1 MNKFAI
7 GWWDKTHKQFLIDA
21 YLGTQFLYARN
32 KDGIY
37 DGTSDSFRDPQ
48 VSLQVKYPK
57 ETRLLLGVACM
68 RDSNGEERGVRLE
81 LFDYTEKKIISLKDT
96 NKIID
101 VEIKRVR
108 AMQKKTRGGFWIHAR
123 MGGCMRMIM

>member
-48 VSLQVKYPK
+48 VSLQVKKPK
-57 ETRLLLGVACM
+57 ETRLLLGVACV

-108 AMQKKTRGGFWIHAR
+108 AMQKKNKGVVLGLTREWEDVCG
-123 MGGCMRMIM
+123 

>member
-57 ETRLLLGVACM
+57 ETRLLLGGACV
-68 RDSNGEERGVRLE
+68 RDSNGEECRVCLD
-81 LFDYTEKKIISLKDT
+81 LFDYTKKKIISLKDS

-101 VEIKRVR
+101 AEIKRVR
-108 AMQKKTRGGFWIHAR
+108 AIPKKTRGGSWTHTR
-123 MGGCMRMIM
+123 MGGCMWMIL